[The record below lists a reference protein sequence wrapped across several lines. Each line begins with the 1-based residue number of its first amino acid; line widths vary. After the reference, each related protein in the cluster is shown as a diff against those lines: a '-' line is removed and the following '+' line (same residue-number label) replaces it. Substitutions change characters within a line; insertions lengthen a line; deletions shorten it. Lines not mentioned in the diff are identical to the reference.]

1 MLILIFQSSKPLVRR
16 KPIRTITASS
26 PNDPQSPFFN
36 EDGEKMNPIAKL
48 HFRRQRLYD
57 ETCEIK
63 ESCSEMKNEDDEN
76 ANEEE
81 DEEREEEAEEQEEV
95 EGRVRHFVQKYIV
108 LVLIKPTHI

>member
-1 MLILIFQSSKPLVRR
+1 MNVIFQSSKPLSRK

-26 PNDPQSPFFN
+26 PNDPQSPFFS

-57 ETCEIK
+57 ETCEIEK
-63 ESCSEMKNEDDEN
+63 ACNEMDHAGDEK

-81 DEEREEEAEEQEEV
+81 EQDREEEAEEQEEN
-95 EGRVRHFVQKYIV
+95 EGRVRCLKLHSI
-108 LVLIKPTHI
+108 I